1 MRSFTKYLF
10 VILIFL
16 GSSISSEA
24 QFIKKIQNAANRGIE
39 NAIERKVEDEASKMT
54 ERQLEKMFS
63 NMYGDDSL
71 NARGIDME
79 SIMKGL
85 GEPVETESAYVFFG
99 HIVMEMNSTDE
110 KGKAQDPVMIKSY
123 LTKTTDYSAMEL
135 VDSKNPKNSTAMVFD
150 VKNQASVLFLDNKG
164 EKSSF
169 AYKLNLD
176 NLDDMVDAH
185 LDTMDINSD
194 VILEKTGKSKDILGH
209 SCEEYHVKTEDG
221 EGYYWV
227 TKDPIG
233 GYTSFWGANSP
244 MMTTKTQERYS
255 KHFKDLPKGNFMEMT
270 FTSTESGKIN
280 MKVIEID
287 ESSEKMFTMQ
297 EYPNLMNSMQQN

>member
-10 VILIFL
+10 VILFFL
-16 GSSISSEA
+16 GASFSSEA

-54 ERQLEKMFS
+54 QRQLEKIFS

-85 GEPVETESAYVFFG
+85 GEPVDTESAYVFFG
-99 HIVMEMNSTDE
+99 HLVLEMASTDE
-110 KGKAQDPVMIKSY
+110 KGKAQEPVMIKSY
-123 LTKTTDYSAMEL
+123 LTKTTDYTGMEL
-135 VDSKNPKNSTAMVFD
+135 MDPKNPKSSTAMIFD

-176 NLDDMVDAH
+176 DLDDMVDAH
-185 LDTMDINSD
+185 LDTMDVNTD
-194 VILEKTGKSKDILGH
+194 VILEKTGKSKDILGY

-244 MMTTKTQERYS
+244 MMTAKAQERYS

-270 FTSTESGKIN
+270 FTSTESGKTD

-287 ESSEKMFTMQ
+287 EAAGKTFTMQ